1 MLVHHTN
8 AVALGLQL
16 YLKGNSGTGV
26 SCEFYEISKNIFFHR
41 TPLVAASADKK
52 EALAQLFSCEFYEIS
67 KNTLFHRTPLVAA
80 SVDWQSST
88 LTSSQQIRRS

>member
-41 TPLVAASADKK
+41 TPLVAASDHT
-52 EALAQLFSCEFYEIS
+52 QTHFIFILFNYLPCQGLNVFMSYLCNLFFVFIFSMINVIS
-67 KNTLFHRTPLVAA
+67 LK
-80 SVDWQSST
+80 
-88 LTSSQQIRRS
+88 